1 VDTRFESFEALGFT
15 DGVLP
20 SECPSRIVLN
30 HVTSTWGVLVLVA
43 LARSDLRWGELRRT
57 VQGISEKM
65 LAQTLRTLEKD
76 GFVLRT
82 AQPTVPPR
90 VDYSLTT
97 RGRQVTEH
105 LLPLMGWIADNADD
119 ILSGAPPAPPAPL
132 GFDTGHGSVS
142 GDYREGNE
150 DSLYASAWSAF
161 VADGVG
167 GHAAGE
173 IASATVAIRL
183 ASMLDATEGRIP
195 GEERLRELVAIAN
208 SDLALRVRMDPA
220 LAGMATTLVGLFSDG
235 ERIAVA
241 HTGDSRAYRLRDG
254 GLAQITEDDSLVR
267 ELLATG
273 AIGEGDISSHPL
285 RSVVTHVLGGDPE
298 DAAALHVATEPAR
311 RGDRWLLTSDGLT
324 DYVPILD
331 VADTLA
337 VAETPQEAADALVAL
352 ALMHQA
358 RDNVSV
364 VVADVVE
371 LTETPVYR
379 PAFGGSAAADPASSR
394 AF

>member
-1 VDTRFESFEALGFT
+1 MDTRFDSFEALGFT

-65 LAQTLRTLEKD
+65 LAQTLRTLERD

-97 RGRQVTEH
+97 RGREVTEH

-119 ILSGAPPAPPAPL
+119 ILSGAPPAPL
-132 GFDTGHGSVS
+132 GFETGQGSVS
-142 GDYREGNE
+142 GDFRDGNE

-183 ASMLDATEGRIP
+183 ASMLDATEGRVP
-195 GEERLRELVAIAN
+195 GEARLRELVAIAN
-208 SDLALRVRMDPA
+208 SDLALRVRLDPA
-220 LAGMATTLVGLFSDG
+220 LAGMATTLVGLFADG
-235 ERIAVA
+235 ERITVA

-254 GLAQITEDDSLVR
+254 ALAQITEDDSLVR

-273 AIGEGDISSHPL
+273 AIGEGDIAEHPL
-285 RSVVTHVLGGDPE
+285 RSVVTHVLGGDAE
-298 DAAALHVATEPAR
+298 DAAALHVASEPAR

-331 VADTLA
+331 VAETLA
-337 VAETPQEAADALVAL
+337 AAATPQDAADALVAL
-352 ALMHQA
+352 ALRHRA
-358 RDNVSV
+358 RDNISV

-371 LTETPVYR
+371 LAEAPLYR
-379 PAFGGSAAADPASSR
+379 PAFGGSAAADPASAR
-394 AF
+394 AL

>member
-1 VDTRFESFEALGFT
+1 MDTRFDSFEALGFT

-65 LAQTLRTLEKD
+65 LAQTLRTLERD

-90 VDYSLTT
+90 VDYSLTS
-97 RGRQVTEH
+97 RGREVTEH

-119 ILSGAPPAPPAPL
+119 ILSGAPPAPL
-132 GFDTGHGSVS
+132 GFETGQASVS
-142 GDYREGNE
+142 GDFRDGNE

-183 ASMLDATEGRIP
+183 ASMLDATEGRVP
-195 GEERLRELVAIAN
+195 GEARLRELVAIAN
-208 SDLALRVRMDPA
+208 SDLALRVRLDPA

-235 ERIAVA
+235 VRITVA

-254 GLAQITEDDSLVR
+254 ALAQITEDDSLVR

-273 AIGEGDISSHPL
+273 AIGEADIAEHPL

-298 DAAALHVATEPAR
+298 DAAALHVASEPAR

-331 VADTLA
+331 VAETL
-337 VAETPQEAADALVAL
+337 VAAGTPQDAADGLVAL
-352 ALMHQA
+352 ALRHRA

-371 LTETPVYR
+371 LAEAPVYR
-379 PAFGGSAAADPASSR
+379 PAFGGSAAADPASAR
-394 AF
+394 TL

>member
-1 VDTRFESFEALGFT
+1 MDTRFESFEALGFT

-65 LAQTLRTLEKD
+65 LAQTLRTLERD

-97 RGRQVTEH
+97 RGREVTGH

-119 ILSGAPPAPPAPL
+119 ILSGEPPAPPAPL
-132 GFDTGHGSVS
+132 GFETGSASVS

-183 ASMLDATEGRIP
+183 ASMLDATEGRVP

-220 LAGMATTLVGLFSDG
+220 LSGMATTLVGVFSDG

-241 HTGDSRAYRLRDG
+241 HTGDSRAYRLREG

-273 AIGEGDISSHPL
+273 AIGEGDVASHPL
-285 RSVVTHVLGGDPE
+285 RSVVTHVLGGDAE
-298 DAAALHVATEPAR
+298 DAAALHVASEPAR

-331 VADTLA
+331 VTETLTA
-337 VAETPQEAADALVAL
+337 AATPQEAADALVAL
-352 ALMHQA
+352 ALRHQA
-358 RDNVSV
+358 RDNISV

-371 LTETPVYR
+371 LAEAPAYR
-379 PAFGGSAAADPASSR
+379 PMFGGSAAADPASAR
-394 AF
+394 TL